1 MPPMEARLVNL
12 EEKIAHLERYLGDLD
27 EVVRDLH
34 DRMDAY
40 QREIAKMQAT
50 LEQQL
55 GGDDKSGGSL
65 EDERPPHW

>member
-1 MPPMEARLVNL
+1 MEARLVNL

-50 LEQQL
+50 LEHHV
-55 GGDDKSGGSL
+55 GGDDESGGSL